1 MIRNKSNQFSYKLLD
16 RQRGFTL
23 LELLVVIGILAVTS
37 GFIYPQIGHWK
48 IKRNIEK
55 DFQAVASTIDYLK
68 LRSLTVNGTAELD
81 CRNSTIGGG
90 EPTLKYFVSSKRNS
104 DGSFNRPT
112 DFILNIVEQSGDSTT
127 YNILTGKVDVE
138 CSHIHTIFNASGSAG
153 ERGSGSALEV
163 IISYKVDGVSD
174 FSKYNGYKIKV
185 NTATAFVQKSK
196 YDMASETWRELN

>member
-1 MIRNKSNQFSYKLLD
+1 MIRNKSNQFIYKLLD

-48 IKRNIEK
+48 IKRNVEK

-81 CRNSTIGGG
+81 CKNSTTGGG
-90 EPTLKYFVSSKRNS
+90 EPTLRYIVSSKRNN

-112 DFILNIVEQSGDSTT
+112 DFALNIIEQSGGSS
-127 YNILTGKVDVE
+127 ITGKVDVE
-138 CSHIHTIFNASGSAG
+138 CSHIYTIFNASGSAG
-153 ERGSGSALEV
+153 ERGSSGTALEV

-174 FSKYNGYKIKV
+174 FNKYNAYKIRV

-196 YDMASETWRELN
+196 YDIASGTWRELN